1 MKASVAPRGV
11 RISDQQQAPGRCGMR
26 LVVGYDGSE
35 SAKRALERASSIAT
49 DQDQVVVVAAA
60 EPRARAAI
68 TEGAH
73 LDPSEIQRR
82 RKDLE
87 EARDFLSERGIQ
99 AETIEAQGDPGAVIV
114 EAAKGADLAIVGSRG
129 LNPLQRIVLGSVSSK
144 VVHRADC
151 DVLVVR

>member
-1 MKASVAPRGV
+1 M
-11 RISDQQQAPGRCGMR
+11 RI
-26 LVVGYDGSE
+26 VVGYDGSE
-35 SAKRALERASSIAT
+35 SAKRALERASSVAT
-49 DQDQVVVVAAA
+49 DHDQVVVVAAA
-60 EPRARAAI
+60 ESHLRTAI

-82 RKDLE
+82 RNDLDQ
-87 EARDFLSERGIQ
+87 AHAFLSERGIQ

-114 EAAKGADLAIVGSRG
+114 EAAKDADLVIVGTRG
-129 LNPLQRIVLGSVSSK
+129 LNPLQRILLGSVSSK